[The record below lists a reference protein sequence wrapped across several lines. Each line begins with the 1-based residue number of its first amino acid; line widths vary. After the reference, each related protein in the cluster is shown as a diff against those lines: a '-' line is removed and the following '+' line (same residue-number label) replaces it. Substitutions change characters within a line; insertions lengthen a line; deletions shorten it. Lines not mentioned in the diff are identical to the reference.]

1 MIKIAI
7 ITNTKICSSCRL
19 SNQRP
24 SYYHKLYPVTAWC
37 YLSSKISIVKRDG
50 DYHVILVFHV
60 HDVFHLHRICLS
72 FCLTGCISTIRHLV
86 TMFSKKN
93 SIIIHMIKDRMKK
106 RPERR
111 KHCALSVV
119 RRSQTF
125 RPADPLPGGAGRPKF
140 NQLEMVTTHSLPSPT
155 NPFWWG
161 SMHAISS
168 YRGKLTDTQTQT
180 PTNKPTDGT
189 DYNTLRR

>member
-86 TMFSKKN
+86 TMFSKKKLDYH
-93 SIIIHMIKDRMKK
+93 SYDK
-106 RPERR
+106 RQNEKAPRE
-111 KHCALSVV
+111 
-119 RRSQTF
+119 
-125 RPADPLPGGAGRPKF
+125 
-140 NQLEMVTTHSLPSPT
+140 
-155 NPFWWG
+155 
-161 SMHAISS
+161 
-168 YRGKLTDTQTQT
+168 TQT
-180 PTNKPTDGT
+180 
-189 DYNTLRR
+189 LRAVCSKAEPNISPRRPPSRGRRTAKI